1 MVRRIIPVASGKGG
15 VGKTTFATNFA
26 LALSRVAPTA
36 LIDLDAG
43 TSSIRNT
50 VDTPIERDLYHFFR
64 RDEPLSRCITHLDA
78 NLDPDGLFRD
88 FGLIAAPRHAV
99 EEITALPVASRHRL
113 MHAINELP
121 VSYVVLDL
129 RAGLGPDVLDF
140 LPISNCGI
148 LVFTPQHP
156 AAVLAAAELVRSL
169 LFRKLRVVFAP
180 DGPLAAAGEDR
191 RRIATVNILLDRVED
206 AYDEELPNL
215 DAFLVDLAHAFG
227 STPLVRA
234 LAEVVRGF
242 PTYFVLNL
250 FDGVQSSF
258 DMAVKPFVASLHE
271 QISASLSV
279 HNLGWL
285 IASDEVHRSNCAR
298 RPFALRSDVPRRHAR
313 PDAVAAE
320 LDRLAESVGLPSAA
334 PARSKHHRRDFLVD
348 IDPQQALDEQLDVL
362 NAMYSSTG
370 TRHVRDNLAYIV
382 RRVLHLVRA
391 MPPERFGQQRLL
403 TPTELV
409 DSLLRWGGRAG

>member
-50 VDTPIERDLYHFFR
+50 VDTPVERDLYHFFR
-64 RDEPLSRCITHLDA
+64 RGEPLSHCITRLDRK
-78 NLDPDGLFRD
+78 LDPDDLFRD

-99 EEITALPVASRHRL
+99 EEITALPEASRHRL
-113 MHAINELP
+113 MRAINELP
-121 VSYVVLDL
+121 VTYVVLDL

-156 AAVLAAAELVRSL
+156 AAVLAASELVRAL
-169 LFRKLRVVFAP
+169 LFRKLRVVFAA
-180 DGPLAAAGEDR
+180 DGPLAAGGEDR
-191 RRIATVNILLDRVED
+191 RRIATVNVLLDHVED
-206 AYDEELPNL
+206 AYDDELPNL

-227 STPLVRA
+227 DTPLVQA
-234 LAEVVRGF
+234 LAAVVKGF

-258 DMAVKPFVASLHE
+258 DMAVKPFVAALHE
-271 QISASLSV
+271 QISGSLSV

-285 IASDEVHRSNCAR
+285 IASEEVHRSNCRR
-298 RPFALRSDVPRRHAR
+298 RPFALRGTAPHRTAHA
-313 PDAVAAE
+313 DAVTAE
-320 LDRLAESVGLPSAA
+320 LDRLAESVGLPVAA
-334 PARSKHHRRDFLVD
+334 PPRQPRRRDFLID

-382 RRVLHLVRA
+382 RRVLHLVRS

-403 TPTELV
+403 TPEELV